1 MFKNMKNSISKG
13 LTTRIVI
20 LMVMFI
26 LMAVVLIYRLFHLQI
41 INGESYLNDFA
52 MSIKKERVL
61 NSTRGEIYDYKGNV
75 LAYNR
80 LSYNVTFEDNGSYE
94 STHLRNL
101 TINSILYNT
110 IKIIESHGDS
120 IVNDFKVEL
129 NEAGEYEYN
138 CTGFTL
144 SRFKADVFGK
154 LYIDPPS
161 DSEEDKVRSLTAEE
175 KSITA
180 PELMKL
186 LASTKYYGI
195 IDEKTTASERATY
208 GIPETYTPNELLQ
221 LVYLRSQIAA
231 TSYQRYNSTTLAMD
245 VCEMTVSQLM
255 ENTAELPGIDV
266 VEDYLRVYNDA
277 EYFAP
282 IIGYTGKISAEELKE
297 LKTEDNHYSS
307 TDIVGKVGM
316 EKIMETSL
324 QGDKGSETLYV
335 DNMGRTLSIE
345 SRVDPQAG
353 NSLYLTLDSDL
364 QKAAYKMLEQYIA
377 GIVWSNTINTD
388 RIEYEPESADQVR
401 IPVYDIYFALFENN
415 VLDVEHLS
423 IPNASP
429 NEKKVY
435 QAFLAKAASIFEEIK
450 YQLTTPAPTVY
461 SELTD
466 EMKAYQSYIVNTMLV
481 ETGLLNSEAVDKTD
495 LTYQAWTV
503 EETISLQEYLTYAIS
518 KNWIDI
524 NGIMENTAY
533 LDSQEIYTALAEY
546 IAEYLSKDTN
556 FCKSVFRYMLIEG
569 SLSGTEVCLL
579 LFDQGVLE
587 MDQETY
593 NLLSSGEMSAYDFI
607 REKIYYLE
615 ITPAQLALRP
625 CSGAVVITDP
635 NTGDVRACVT
645 YPGYDNNKLVNE
657 MDSDYYYKL
666 SIDLSSP
673 FYSRAT
679 QEILA
684 PGSTFKMVAATAG
697 VMEYQV
703 GIEEGINCTGQFTEV
718 DDGKAINCWIHIPNV
733 GGYHGY
739 ETLSTAIRDSC
750 NYYFNTI
757 GYRLSMVNGTYEDA
771 TGMKTLAEYAALF
784 GFDSKSGVEVPE
796 SSPHIATYDPVRAA
810 MGQSDNAY
818 TLTQIARYVSTLAN
832 GGTCYDLTMIDRVA
846 DSNGN
851 TIDKNEAQVHNEL
864 ELPQELWNAIRTGMR
879 AVVQKHDAFKNY
891 TAKPVAGKTGTAQES
906 SDRPNHALFIGYAPY
921 DDPKVTVS
929 VRIAN
934 GYSSANA
941 AALARDIFT
950 YYFEPQ
956 KEYDLITGHATQV
969 VEGNESND

>member
-1 MFKNMKNSISKG
+1 MFKNVKSSLSKG
-13 LTTRIVI
+13 VHTRIII
-20 LMVMFI
+20 LMIVFV
-26 LMAVVLIYRLFHLQI
+26 LMASILIYRLFDLQI

-52 MSIKKERVL
+52 MTIKKERIL
-61 NSTRGEIYDYKGNV
+61 NSTRGEIYDCNGKV

-94 STHLRNL
+94 NTHIRNL
-101 TINSILYNT
+101 TLNSILYKT

-120 IVNDFKVEL
+120 IVDDFKIEL
-129 NEAGEYEYN
+129 AEDGTYIYN

-154 LYIDPPS
+154 LYIDAPS
-161 DSEEDKVRSLTAEE
+161 AEDEYRSLTTEE
-175 KSITA
+175 KNISA
-180 PELMKL
+180 PELVEL
-186 LASTKYYGI
+186 LASTEYYGI
-195 IDEKTTASERATY
+195 IDEKTTSAEREEY
-208 GIPETYTPNELLQ
+208 GIPETYTQEELLQ

-231 TSYQRYNSTTLAMD
+231 TSYQRYNSTTIAKD
-245 VCEMTVSQLM
+245 VCQQTVSQLM
-255 ENTAELPGIDV
+255 ENTATLAGIDV

-282 IIGYTGKISAEELKE
+282 IIGYTGQISAEELE
-297 LKTEDNHYSS
+297 EYQTEDSDYSA

-316 EKIMETSL
+316 EKVMETSL

-335 DNMGRTLSIE
+335 DNMGRTLSVE
-345 SRVDPQAG
+345 SRVEPQAG

-364 QKAAYKMLEQYIA
+364 QKAAYEMLEQYIA
-377 GIVWSNTINTD
+377 GIVWANIVDTTSID
-388 RIEYEPESADQVR
+388 YEYLESSDDVY
-401 IPVYDIYFALFENN
+401 IPVYDVYFALFENN
-415 VLDVEHLS
+415 VLSVEHLS
-423 IPNASP
+423 TVGASA
-429 NEKKVY
+429 NEQKVY
-435 QAFLAKAASIFEEIK
+435 QAFLAKADSIFAEIK
-450 YQLTTPAPTVY
+450 NQLTTPSPTIY

-481 ETGLLNSEAVDKTD
+481 ETGLLNSEAVDETD
-495 LTYQAWTV
+495 LTYQAWSK
-503 EETISLQEYLTYAIS
+503 EESISLQEYLTYAIS
-518 KNWIDI
+518 RNWIDI
-524 NGIMENTAY
+524 TGIVEDAAY
-533 LDSQEIYTALAEY
+533 LDSNEIYTTLADY
-546 IAEYLSKDTN
+546 IAEYLSGDTN

-587 MDQETY
+587 MNTDAY
-593 NLLSSGEMSAYDFI
+593 NRLSSGELSAYDFI

-625 CSGAVVITDP
+625 CSGAIVITDP
-635 NTGDVRACVT
+635 NTGDTKACVT

-679 QEILA
+679 QEVLA

-703 GIEEGINCTGQFTEV
+703 GIDEGISCTGVFNEL
-718 DDGKAINCWIHIPNV
+718 DDGRPINCWIHDPV
-733 GGYHGY
+733 YGGYHGY

-757 GYRLSMVNGTYEDA
+757 GYRLSMVNGNYEDA
-771 TGMKTLAEYAALF
+771 TGMETLAEYASLF
-784 GFDSKSGVEVPE
+784 GFDAKSGVEVPE
-796 SSPHIATYDPVRAA
+796 SSPHIATSDPVRAA

-818 TLTQIARYVSTLAN
+818 TLTQIARYISTLAN
-832 GGTCYDLTMIDRVA
+832 SGTCYDLTMIDRVT

-851 TIDKNEAQVHNEL
+851 TIDKNEPQVHNEL
-864 ELPQELWNAIRTGMR
+864 ELPGELWNAIHTGMR
-879 AVVQKHDAFKNY
+879 AVVQKQSAFQTY
-891 TAKPVAGKTGTAQES
+891 TGQPVAGKTGTAQES

-921 DDPKVTVS
+921 DNPEMTIS

-941 AALARDIFT
+941 AALARDVIT

-969 VEGNESND
+969 TQGNVSND